1 MMILKT
7 NLLKYRHYVLAA
19 FLACGGILMQS
30 CSDRVDSVNFNV
42 SVPQEI
48 YAGEP
53 VTFTF
58 DGNPDYIVFY
68 SGTAGNQYA
77 NHNRTNIGIDRMDIS
92 YYITQRYTTRQ
103 DFKEP
108 ILHVMVS
115 EDFTGE
121 QTAAAIQAATWT
133 ELSAQTGS
141 TTAEKPFPVP
151 NPDAVEQNPTGYAR
165 ATNVDFSAYKDK
177 KFFFAFKYLA
187 GLHPTIS
194 GGSGANATY
203 ANHPRIDIT
212 EMNMQKVAAG
222 SGETIVMDDAPAPRR
237 PPRPTGGGVDGQP
250 APRPDSR

>member
-7 NLLKYRHYVLAA
+7 NLLKYRRHVLAA

-92 YYITQRYTTRQ
+92 YYITQRYTTR
-103 DFKEP
+103 
-108 ILHVMVS
+108 
-115 EDFTGE
+115 
-121 QTAAAIQAATWT
+121 
-133 ELSAQTGS
+133 
-141 TTAEKPFPVP
+141 
-151 NPDAVEQNPTGYAR
+151 
-165 ATNVDFSAYKDK
+165 
-177 KFFFAFKYLA
+177 
-187 GLHPTIS
+187 
-194 GGSGANATY
+194 
-203 ANHPRIDIT
+203 
-212 EMNMQKVAAG
+212 
-222 SGETIVMDDAPAPRR
+222 
-237 PPRPTGGGVDGQP
+237 
-250 APRPDSR
+250 